1 MPPRCVLPPGG
12 RPVTISGLGCYLP
25 PTVMSNDDIA
35 KTLETTDE
43 WIKQRTGIAAR
54 RIVDPSESSLHLG
67 VRAARAAIADS
78 GVPPE
83 DIGLVIAG
91 CATQDRPMP
100 ANAPLIAYETGC
112 TNAGA
117 YDICNACSS
126 FLYGLLSATAMI
138 TAGVYENVI
147 VLGAEAISRLLDWQD
162 RSTAILFGDGA
173 GAAVVSASKGRGR
186 ILGFD
191 LGADGSG
198 GDFLQIPGG
207 GTRVHGSCESFEAGL
222 HFVKMN
228 GQEVYKFATR
238 IPVESATRLLH
249 SCGRTIDDV
258 DLLVPHQA
266 NLRIIEASAKRL
278 GIDPAKVFTNV
289 QKYANTSAAS
299 VPICLTE
306 ARDEGRIK
314 EGDLVL
320 MMAFGG
326 GLTWGSCLMEW
337 GP

>member
-1 MPPRCVLPPGG
+1 MPPSPALPLVGW
-12 RPVTISGLGCYLP
+12 PVTISGLGCYLP
-25 PTVMSNDDIA
+25 PTVMTNDDIA
-35 KTLETTDE
+35 EALETSDE
-43 WIKQRTGIAAR
+43 WIQQRTGIAAR
-54 RIVDPSESSLHLG
+54 RIVDPAEGSLELA
-67 VRAARAAIADS
+67 VRAARAALADS
-78 GVPPE
+78 GVAPE
-83 DIGLVIAG
+83 DVGLVIAG

-100 ANAPLIAYETGC
+100 ANAPLVAYEVGC
-112 TNAGA
+112 TNAGG

-126 FLYGLLSATAMI
+126 FLYGLVSATAAI
-138 TAGVYENVI
+138 TAGMYEHVL

-173 GAAVVSASKGRGR
+173 GAAVVSASKGQGR

-191 LGADGSG
+191 MGADGSG
-198 GDFLQIPGG
+198 GDFLQIPAG
-207 GTRVHGSCESFEAGL
+207 GTRAHASQKTLNEGM

-228 GQEVYKFATR
+228 GKEVYRFATR
-238 IPVESATRLLH
+238 VPLESATRLLEK
-249 SCGRTIDDV
+249 CGRTIDDV

-266 NLRIIEASAKRL
+266 NLRIIEASAKKL
-278 GIDPAKVFTNV
+278 GIDPEKVFTNV
-289 QKYANTSAAS
+289 QRYGNTSAAS

-337 GP
+337 GR